1 MGFGKYAVT
10 NLAASRPIALRKCWI
25 CVVLCCVVLG
35 TELHGFSDIGGAKV
49 DHHWICVTI
58 NNIGVMRV
66 SIRNRVFLF
75 HHLHRGEKWVSESVS
90 EWVVVAGTLE
100 VISIMA
106 RPYAVTEAE
115 ICRHGNLPTTAPVKP
130 YTEFALTFNANCLP
144 FNTAYS
150 IICKKINE
158 LWVK

>member
-58 NNIGVMRV
+58 NNIGIMRV
-66 SIRNRVFLF
+66 SIGYRVFFF

-90 EWVVVAGTLE
+90 EWVVVVGWVPWRSFQSWHVHMQWRRQRFAD
-100 VISIMA
+100 MA
-106 RPYAVTEAE
+106 IYLLQPQWSHTPSLRSLLMPIV
-115 ICRHGNLPTTAPVKP
+115 CRSTQPM
-130 YTEFALTFNANCLP
+130 
-144 FNTAYS
+144 S
-150 IICKKINE
+150 
-158 LWVK
+158 